1 MFDFDATKFLIVGA
15 AALIFIPPKDLPRV
29 MRQAGQFVGKMKRMA
44 SEFQGQFMD
53 AMREADMADLRRE
66 AQELSKSTRVDL
78 GLDQL
83 HTHMNDAVASKPF
96 LPPPDA
102 SAGST
107 ASSAAA
113 SAPRVLL
120 DDVSPDP
127 ASPASVSPA
136 SASPPATSTVEPAH
150 DAVEPAHDAVTQ
162 PADAAPA
169 PSPAQHTATRH
180 EPLSEPA
187 THPA

>member
-1 MFDFDATKFLIVGA
+1 MFDLDATKILIVGG

-83 HTHMNDAVASKPF
+83 NTHMNNAIGSKP
-96 LPPPDA
+96 LAAPA
-102 SAGST
+102 SSGSI
-107 ASSAAA
+107 ASSAVPAAVETSAPISTVASHEPAPERSHEAAGGDATAA
-113 SAPRVLL
+113 SSQHTTAPHV
-120 DDVSPDP
+120 P
-127 ASPASVSPA
+127 AA
-136 SASPPATSTVEPAH
+136 EPADH
-150 DAVEPAHDAVTQ
+150 SV
-162 PADAAPA
+162 
-169 PSPAQHTATRH
+169 
-180 EPLSEPA
+180 
-187 THPA
+187 